1 MDEQIRDA
9 KVSKEKI
16 ICEKFAVFKDC
27 VYLCTA
33 FPKKMHLGSGF
44 SAVGSAHVWGAR
56 GRWFESSNPDQ
67 SKEDEFS
74 LILFFIDSSSYQLM
88 EIATSCSPASR
99 AAFISLPPPSTL
111 QRLMSSPSTASIF
124 NLPSC
129 DFASRPATVL
139 RV

>member
-1 MDEQIRDA
+1 MDVQIRYA

-33 FPKKMHLGSGF
+33 FPKKMHSGSGF

-74 LILFFIDSSSYQLM
+74 LILFFYSVTTERSVIHRW
-88 EIATSCSPASR
+88 TSAECGARFFNFPLTS
-99 AAFISLPPPSTL
+99 FISSF
-111 QRLMSSPSTASIF
+111 Q
-124 NLPSC
+124 
-129 DFASRPATVL
+129 
-139 RV
+139 